1 MAYTKVIG
9 LFDDR
14 AALERAKSEL
24 IARGLASDEDLRVE
38 PSGDPVEDRQESQ
51 RRLWQRLKEWLAGA
65 PEVSDVDAY
74 AEAVRRGGL
83 LLVVAAP
90 EERVETVRNVLWQ
103 SGAVELRRR
112 VIRWRA
118 EGWREFDPLGLPFTE
133 EEVVEERRACVDES
147 SAAGRDAGQ
156 ARSEPRSVRL
166 YDEATGWEI
175 GHISETELKVL
186 RDALEEERPDDN
198 DYWINQDEI
207 DDIACRPGATPHLVS
222 LLRDALR
229 NRPGEIDI
237 AFQREEQPIERLRNR
252 DASKATDHRQPYSAR
267 GAQST

>member
-1 MAYTKVIG
+1 MAYTKLIG

-24 IARGLASDEDLRVE
+24 ISRGLASEEDLRVE
-38 PSGDPVEDRQESQ
+38 PAGDPAEDRQESH
-51 RRLWQRLKEWLAGA
+51 RRLWQRLKEWLAGT
-65 PEVSDVDAY
+65 PDVGDVDAY
-74 AEAVRRGGL
+74 AEGVRRGGL
-83 LLVVAAP
+83 LLVVTAP
-90 EERVETVRNVLWQ
+90 EERLDDVRNVLRQ

-112 VIRWRA
+112 IIRWRA

-147 SAAGRDAGQ
+147 SGAGRDAEQ
-156 ARSEPRSVRL
+156 ARSEPRTVRL

-175 GHISETELKVL
+175 GHISEAELKVL
-186 RDALEEERPDDN
+186 RDALEEEGPDDK

-229 NRPGEIDI
+229 NRPGGIDI
-237 AFQREEQPIERLRNR
+237 AFQREEQPVERLRNR
-252 DASKATDHRQPYSAR
+252 DAGKATDYRHPHAAG
-267 GAQST
+267 GAQSP